1 MAIQFL
7 NNLNINDNQLL
18 NAKVQVA
25 STAPTA
31 AKGQIYLDSTTNVN
45 TLKYHDGSQ
54 WVGLKQ
60 VNLNNSTFVS
70 LADLSAPGS
79 NIISLQA
86 SLNASGTPSATKYLR
101 GDNSWADLP
110 DPTITLTGDVTGV
123 GAGSI
128 VTTIANGAVEFLMID
143 PSVVITSSE
152 GIPGNNNNTT
162 LPTSAAVFNFVTGL
176 GYVES
181 VSAANSIFIN
191 TSISGTAADPIVTAS
206 LSATGTPDNTKYLR
220 GDNTW
225 SAISGIYSFNVS
237 DGTTSSTVLNSE
249 TVTFSGTANEIEV
262 AQSGRTVTIGL
273 PNNVTIGGVLTVQ
286 GTGQSSF
293 GGQVT
298 IPTTPVASTDAASKA
313 YVDASVAGG
322 LVYQGGYD
330 AATNTPNLDNPPTGT
345 IKKGFAWTVTVDGV
359 FFTEQVRVGDVLIA
373 EIDTP
378 TTLAD
383 WTTVQSNIDLATLT
397 TVGIGNVNAGSGIGV
412 AYSSGTATVTN
423 NDKGSDQNIFK
434 NIAVAGQSTVVAD
447 SNNDTVTLV
456 AGNAIAI
463 TTNASTDEITIA
475 STYTPP
481 VTSYATT
488 ISNTGT
494 ITHGLN
500 TLDVMVQLYDTVT
513 NETVYADITRA
524 SVNTVTI
531 TFSATPTNPIRVLVQ
546 K

>member
-45 TLKYHDGSQ
+45 RLKYHDGTQ
-54 WVGLKQ
+54 WIGLKQ
-60 VNLNNSTFVS
+60 VNISNSTFIN
-70 LADLSAPGS
+70 LDDLSTPGS
-79 NIISLQA
+79 NILSLQA
-86 SLNASGTPSATKYLR
+86 RLNATGTPSATKYLR

-128 VTTIANGAVEFLMID
+128 VTTIAAGAVEFSMID

-181 VSAANSIFIN
+181 VSGANSVFIN
-191 TSISGTAADPIVTAS
+191 TGISGTAADPIVTAS

-237 DGTTSSTVLNSE
+237 DGTTSSTVLNAE
-249 TVTFSGTANEIEV
+249 TVTFSGTANEVTV

-273 PNNVTIGGVLTVQ
+273 PNDVTLAGGLTVQ

-293 GGQVT
+293 VGQVT
-298 IPTTPVASTDAASKA
+298 IPTTPVAATDAASKA

-397 TVGIGNVNAGSGIGV
+397 TVGIGNVNAGDGV
-412 AYSSGTATVTN
+412 GVTYSNGTATVTN
-423 NDKGSDQNIFK
+423 TDKGSSQNIFK
-434 NIAVAGQSTVVAD
+434 NIAVSGQSTVVAD

-481 VTSYATT
+481 TTSYATT

-494 ITHGLN
+494 ITHSLN

>member
-45 TLKYHDGSQ
+45 RLKYHDGTQ
-54 WVGLKQ
+54 WIGLKQ
-60 VNLNNSTFVS
+60 VNISNSTFIN
-70 LADLSAPGS
+70 LDDLSTPGS
-79 NIISLQA
+79 NILSLQA
-86 SLNASGTPSATKYLR
+86 RLNATGTPSATKYLR

-128 VTTIANGAVEFLMID
+128 VTTIAAGAVEFSMID

-152 GIPGNNNNTT
+152 GIPGNNNDTT

-181 VSAANSIFIN
+181 VSGANSVFIN
-191 TSISGTAADPIVTAS
+191 TGISGTAADPIVTAS

-237 DGTTSSTVLNSE
+237 DGTTSSTVLNAE
-249 TVTFSGTANEIEV
+249 TVTFSGTANEVTV

-273 PNNVTIGGVLTVQ
+273 PNDVTLAGGLTVQ

-293 GGQVT
+293 VGQVT
-298 IPTTPVASTDAASKA
+298 IPTTPVAATDAASKA

-397 TVGIGNVNAGSGIGV
+397 TVGIGNVNAGDGV
-412 AYSSGTATVTN
+412 GVTYSNGTATVTN
-423 NDKGSDQNIFK
+423 TDKGSSQNIFK
-434 NIAVAGQSTVVAD
+434 NIAVSGQSTVVAD

-481 VTSYATT
+481 TTSYATT

-494 ITHGLN
+494 ITHSLN